1 MLVHEAGSA
10 VEEHVRRLDR
20 ALSGPRRLKADL
32 LREVRH
38 GLADAAEAYEADGH
52 ADPERRAVEEFGPVR
67 EVAPAYQTELAAAAS
82 RTLGL
87 RVAAIFALLTISADF
102 MWRGAPWTGPQPPA
116 LYLFLSDTIDRLGVA
131 AAVLGGLGVLVL
143 WLAART
149 GRAVP
154 ARALRAIVLGIVTLV
169 GLVWVF
175 GTVVYAW
182 SATMWDQALTWPPM
196 IIGSAV
202 VGLAGIWIGRAAWA
216 CLSATRRPAPVPSS

>member
-1 MLVHEAGSA
+1 M
-10 VEEHVRRLDR
+10 
-20 ALSGPRRLKADL
+20 
-32 LREVRH
+32 
-38 GLADAAEAYEADGH
+38 
-52 ADPERRAVEEFGPVR
+52 
-67 EVAPAYQTELAAAAS
+67 
-82 RTLGL
+82 
-87 RVAAIFALLTISADF
+87 
-102 MWRGAPWTGPQPPA
+102 
-116 LYLFLSDTIDRLGVA
+116 

>member
-1 MLVHEAGSA
+1 MHAHEA
-10 VEEHVRRLDR
+10 VEEHVRGLDR
-20 ALSGPRRLKADL
+20 ALTGPRRLKADL

-38 GLADAAEAYEADGH
+38 GLFDAAEAYGADGD

-67 EVAPAYQTELAAAAS
+67 EVAPGYQTELAAAAS

-87 RVAAIFALLTISADF
+87 RVAAIFALLTVTADL

-116 LYLFLSDTIDRLGVA
+116 LYLFLSDTIDRLGIA
-131 AAVLGGLGVLVL
+131 AAALGGLGVLVL
-143 WLAART
+143 WLAARS

-202 VGLAGIWIGRAAWA
+202 VGLAGVWIGRAAWA
-216 CLSATRRPAPVPSS
+216 CLGATRRPTPVA